1 MKQPE
6 NTNYAAIFILPIL
19 LAFIS
24 CSDGSRMSGNPIF
37 PGDYADPEVAVF
49 GGRYWIFPT
58 RSADFDSQV
67 ALDAFSSTDLVNWEK
82 HENILDTTGVK
93 WVRRALWAPAIV
105 EKDNLYYLFFGANDI
120 QHPLS
125 RWWKPEMANQ
135 SQYGGI
141 GIAVAEKPEGPY
153 IDYLGKP
160 LISEFYN
167 DAQPIDQFIFKDR
180 QDHYYIIYGG
190 WGRCNIGILNDDF
203 TALVPFEDGTVVKEI
218 TPDGY
223 VEGSVMFYRNDK
235 VYFMWSEG
243 NWTDSSYNV
252 AYAIA
257 DSPYGPFARIG
268 NIFVQDTL
276 LATGAGHNSVLN
288 IPGTDEWYIVY
299 HRRPVPNQHRD
310 HRVTCIEYLHF
321 NDDGTIAPVE
331 MTRQGVALRPLN

>member
-1 MKQPE
+1 MKQLKNKNWVVLITPLFLVSLFSCVE
-6 NTNYAAIFILPIL
+6 NNQ
-19 LAFIS
+19 
-24 CSDGSRMSGNPIF
+24 MSGNPIF
-37 PGDYADPEVAVF
+37 PGNYADPQVAVF
-49 GGRYWIFPT
+49 ENQYWIFPT

-67 ALDAFSSTDLVNWEK
+67 AFDAFSSTDLVNWEK

-105 EKDNLYYLFFGANDI
+105 KKDSMYYLFFGANDI

-125 RWWKPEMANQ
+125 PWWKPEMADQ
-135 SQYGGI
+135 DQYGGI
-141 GIAVAEKPEGPY
+141 GIAVADRPEGPY
-153 IDYLGKP
+153 SDYLGKP

-167 DAQPIDQFIFKDR
+167 NAQPIDQYIFKDR
-180 QDHYYIIYGG
+180 ENNYYIIYGG
-190 WGRCNIGILNDDF
+190 WKRCNIGKLNDDF
-203 TALVPFEDGTVVKEI
+203 TALVPFEDGSVVKEI
-218 TPDGY
+218 TPEGY
-223 VEGSVMFYRNDK
+223 VEGSVMFYRNNK

-257 DSPYGPFARIG
+257 DSPFGPFDRIG

-288 IPGTDEWYIVY
+288 IPGTDDWYMVY

-321 NDDGTIAPVE
+321 KEDGSIVPVK
-331 MTRQGVALRPLN
+331 MTREGVSRRTLK